1 MSTPEVTPRK
11 PLRLWPGVA
20 AAVLLLFVRFVLPL
34 VAPKAEFFGMG
45 ASLIAVLGGLA
56 LALVIVLWWML
67 FSRAPWSER
76 LIAIVVMLVA
86 VVATRPFIH
95 ISIQNGMMGRMF
107 YIYAVPPTITL
118 ALVAWAVASRRL
130 YGRQRFVAMVLAILA
145 GCAVW
150 MFVRTDGILG
160 GVAELK
166 WRWTASAE
174 ERLLAHADPDPQP
187 PAAPAQTPAEP
198 AAAEPTAPAAPA
210 APTSGTTK
218 TEPSTPP
225 AAKTATPPSVADPSP
240 SRAEWP
246 GFRGPDR
253 DSTVRGVRINTDW
266 AASPP
271 VKMWGRPIGP
281 GWSSF
286 AVQGDLFY
294 TQEQRGPDEVVT
306 CHRVRTRRT
315 GLETSRR
322 GEVLGVEWWHR
333 AARHAG
339 TGQRPCLHARR
350 HRNPE
355 RSRRPH
361 RRAVLVAQ
369 RSDRRRHQAPHL
381 GDHRL
386 TAARRRPRRCLRFR
400 RARGL

>member
-1 MSTPEVTPRK
+1 
-11 PLRLWPGVA
+11 
-20 AAVLLLFVRFVLPL
+20 
-34 VAPKAEFFGMG
+34 
-45 ASLIAVLGGLA
+45 
-56 LALVIVLWWML
+56 
-67 FSRAPWSER
+67 
-76 LIAIVVMLVA
+76 
-86 VVATRPFIH
+86 
-95 ISIQNGMMGRMF
+95 MMGRMF

-150 MFVRTDGILG
+150 TLVRTDGILG

-187 PAAPAQTPAEP
+187 PAATAQTPAEP
-198 AAAEPTAPAAPA
+198 AAAEPTTPAAPS

-225 AAKTATPPSVADPSP
+225 AAKTATPPSVGDPSP

-286 AVQGDLFY
+286 A
-294 TQEQRGPDEVVT
+294 
-306 CHRVRTRRT
+306 
-315 GLETSRR
+315 
-322 GEVLGVEWWHR
+322 
-333 AARHAG
+333 G
-339 TGQRPCLHARR
+339 TGRSFLHPGTAW
-350 HRNPE
+350 
-355 RSRRPH
+355 SR
-361 RRAVLVAQ
+361 
-369 RSDRRRHQAPHL
+369 
-381 GDHRL
+381 
-386 TAARRRPRRCLRFR
+386 
-400 RARGL
+400 